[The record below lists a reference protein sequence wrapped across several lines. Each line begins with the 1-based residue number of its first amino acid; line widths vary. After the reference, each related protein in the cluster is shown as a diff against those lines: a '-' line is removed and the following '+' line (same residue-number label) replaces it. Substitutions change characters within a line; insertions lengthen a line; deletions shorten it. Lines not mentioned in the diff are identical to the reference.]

1 MDKEGIEFLKKKID
15 DLCGWMDDGADG
27 KCSEISLDDIIEGNY
42 DLFEVTGIITL
53 NNGEK
58 IRVQNNCIKS
68 WLAGRYEGDE
78 IECEEGG
85 ISISHF
91 DEEKSKIIFYE
102 FPLCSISSI
111 QSYSDDPIW
120 QSEELRKAY
129 EEKIK
134 KDKEN
139 NGAGKQH

>member
-1 MDKEGIEFLKKKID
+1 MDKEGIEFLKNKID

-58 IRVQNNCIKS
+58 IRVQNKSAAS
-68 WLAGRYEGDE
+68 WLAGTYMGDN
-78 IECEEGG
+78 IDCEEGG
-85 ISISHF
+85 ITISHF
-91 DEEKSKIIFYE
+91 NEERDRTIFYE
-102 FPLCSISSI
+102 IPLCSISSI
-111 QSYSDDPIW
+111 QSYSDDSIW

-134 KDKEN
+134 KDKKNDGTTE
-139 NGAGKQH
+139 

>member
-58 IRVQNNCIKS
+58 IRVQNKSAAS
-68 WLAGRYEGDE
+68 WLAGRYMGDN
-78 IECEEGG
+78 IDCEKGG
-85 ISISHF
+85 ITISHF
-91 DEEKSKIIFYE
+91 NEERDRTVFYE
-102 FPLCSISSI
+102 IPLCSISSI
-111 QSYSDDPIW
+111 QSYSDDSIW

-139 NGAGKQH
+139 DGTTE